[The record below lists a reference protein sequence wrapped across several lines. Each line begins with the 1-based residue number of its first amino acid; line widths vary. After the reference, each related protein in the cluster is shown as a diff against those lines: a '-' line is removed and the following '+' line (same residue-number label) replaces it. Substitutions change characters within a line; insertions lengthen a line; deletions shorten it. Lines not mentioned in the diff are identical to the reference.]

1 MYRSWYVFSMFVYVN
16 AFVCEIQWYCVLSS
30 KDAVKDN
37 VLFATNN
44 IVISYY
50 GRSLRIFD
58 QVVCYSEYNKVAAEL

>member
-1 MYRSWYVFSMFVYVN
+1 M
-16 AFVCEIQWYCVLSS
+16 LSS